1 MARFVR
7 CGAGLSPTGKKQSP
21 GKKKSRRGNYYTVM
35 LHTIYYSTDTH
46 KNLSLA
52 EASRQDFATISV
64 TPADGCSVHAANQ
77 SAIFCALD
85 YRDDQDDSPDELTG
99 DFSDFFLETFPECF
113 PNALAEELFQAFR
126 SHVHRYRHCF
136 DRPAKS
142 PRNSEIESAI
152 RNKGQDG
159 SHVFDRDGWKFVLR
173 QFQSWMFSPDNL
185 GRKLYYTS
193 GGRIAILYL
202 DGDTHL
208 AFQSPEDGLAAQ
220 AIIEEEFRSR
230 LGITPP
236 FLGSERGRNGY
247 LKVDVGHAEP
257 EEANQVF
264 DELQEAIRLLFAKH
278 GNLADFEIK
287 GTLTWLDKAGTL
299 HAGRYGK
306 LPTSSPDW
314 TYRWQHN
321 FMRTRPITLEQVKD
335 FISQIKASVTEED
348 VRRHE
353 LARHNAFVSHYLPLG
368 PEQEAKLAREFGSWW
383 VEETME
389 NYRSQKWIARTA
401 LTERMIDKLWR
412 DYEPEIIS
420 AEREEDAEPVAAE
433 ANNPSTVTTPV
444 AGCSQKALDEIKN
457 EPDSL
462 KRQHEALMMLA
473 RRLKRVPTLDEALA
487 FIKLEG
493 LFTGSWQQNAR
504 RRKARVKGILRF
516 ITRTFNA
523 AKCKNG
529 SVNVGKYTDWAA
541 KKFPN
546 GIVGGMRKCLT
557 LEGDVYEVQQRISV
571 SPQFIAVFMA
581 VCEHALIQDKNGND
595 AFPHER
601 AKKLWETL
609 YAKRCISV
617 KFCGRKWAICR
628 EAMVRY
634 GIVKITDRNYC
645 HGKAMKWNVGDYFPF
660 LGGWKTPKQPS
671 LLPAVDLVEFLR
683 EKNNVRD
690 REHNTLLHQQCPKM
704 TSLGLLQP
712 SRPPP

>member
-1 MARFVR
+1 MGFNARLVR
-7 CGAGLSPTGKKQSP
+7 CGAGISPTGKKQSP
-21 GKKKSRRGNYYTVM
+21 GKKNLTGGHYYTVM
-35 LHTIYYSTDTH
+35 LTTRYYSTDTD
-46 KNLSLA
+46 KNFSLA

-64 TPADGCSVHAANQ
+64 KPADGCRIFAANQ
-77 SAIFCALD
+77 SATFCALD
-85 YRDDQDDSPDELTG
+85 YQDDQDDSPDELTG

-113 PNALAEELFQAFR
+113 PKALAEELFQAFR

-159 SHVFDRDGWKFVLR
+159 SHVFDRDGWRFVLR

-193 GGRIAILYL
+193 GGRMALLYL
-202 DGDTHL
+202 DVDTHL
-208 AFQSPEDGLAAQ
+208 AFQSKEDGLAAQ

-383 VEETME
+383 VEETVE
-389 NYRSQKWIARTA
+389 TYRQRKWIARSV
-401 LTERMIDKLWR
+401 LTERVIDKLWP
-412 DYEPEIIS
+412 DYEPEVIS
-420 AEREEDAEPVAAE
+420 AESRTPSLAE
-433 ANNPSTVTTPV
+433 ASNSSSVTSPG
-444 AGCSQKALDEIKN
+444 AGCSPKSLDKIRN

-462 KRQHEALMMLA
+462 KRQHEALMVLA

-487 FIKLEG
+487 FIKEQE
-493 LFTGSWQQNAR
+493 LFTGSWQQNVR
-504 RRKARVKGILRF
+504 RRKARVKSILRF
-516 ITRTFNA
+516 ISRRFNI

-529 SVNVGKYTDWAA
+529 SVNVGKYTEWAA
-541 KKFPN
+541 KRFPN

-557 LEGDVYEVQQRISV
+557 PEGDVYEVQQRISV
-571 SPQFIAVFMA
+571 SPQFVAIFMA
-581 VCEHALIQDKNGND
+581 VCEHALIADKNDND

-609 YAKRCISV
+609 YAKKSVSV
-617 KFCGRKWAICR
+617 KFCGKKWAVCR

-645 HGKAMKWNVGDYFPF
+645 HGKAMKWDVGDYFPF
-660 LGGWKTPKQPS
+660 LGRWKSPKQPS
-671 LLPAVDLVEFLR
+671 LLPAVDLGDFVR
-683 EKNNVRD
+683 EKNKERD
-690 REHNTLLHQQCPKM
+690 REHNTLLQQQCLEM
-704 TSLGLLQP
+704 ALLGLLQP

>member
-1 MARFVR
+1 
-7 CGAGLSPTGKKQSP
+7 
-21 GKKKSRRGNYYTVM
+21 M
-35 LHTIYYSTDTH
+35 LHTIYYSADTD
-46 KNLSLA
+46 KILSLA
-52 EASRQDFATISV
+52 EASRQDFATISA
-64 TPADGCSVHAANQ
+64 TPGDDCPIFAANQ
-77 SAIFCALD
+77 SALYCALD
-85 YRDDQDDSPDELTG
+85 YRDDQDDSPDDLTG
-99 DFSDFFLETFPECF
+99 DFSEFFLETFPECF
-113 PNALAEELFQAFR
+113 PQALAEELFQVFR

-193 GGRIAILYL
+193 GGRIAMLYL

-208 AFQSPEDGLAAQ
+208 AFQSKDDGLAAQ
-220 AIIEEEFRSR
+220 AVIEEEFRSR
-230 LGITPP
+230 LGVTPP

-264 DELQEAIRLLFAKH
+264 DELQVAIRLLLAKH
-278 GNLADFEIK
+278 GNLADFEVK
-287 GTLTWLDKAGTL
+287 GTLTWMDRAGTL

-314 TYRWQHN
+314 TYRWQHD
-321 FMRTRPITLEQVKD
+321 FMRIRPITLEQVKD
-335 FISQIKASVTEED
+335 FINQIRASVTEED

-353 LARHNAFVSHYLPLG
+353 VARHNAFVNHYLPLG
-368 PEQEAKLAREFGSWW
+368 PEQEAKLAREYGSWW
-383 VEETME
+383 IEETVE
-389 NYRSQKWIARTA
+389 TYRQRKWIARTV
-401 LTERMIDKLWR
+401 LTERMVEKLWP

-420 AEREEDAEPVAAE
+420 AEREEDTEPVAAE

-462 KRQHEALMMLA
+462 KRQHEALMILA

-504 RRKARVKGILRF
+504 RRRARVKGILRF
-516 ITRTFNA
+516 ISRTFNA
-523 AKCKNG
+523 AKCRNG

-546 GIVGGMRKCLT
+546 GIVGGKRKCLT
-557 LEGDVYEVQQRISV
+557 PEGDVYEVQQHVSV
-571 SPQFIAVFMA
+571 SPQFIAIFMA
-581 VCEHALIQDKNGND
+581 VCEHALVQDKNGND
-595 AFPHER
+595 AFPHKR

-609 YAKRCISV
+609 YAKKAVTV
-617 KFCGRKWAICR
+617 KFCGRKWAVCR

-634 GIVKITDRNYC
+634 GFVKITDRNYC
-645 HGKAMKWNVGDYFPF
+645 HGKAMKWDVGDYFPF
-660 LGGWKTPKQPS
+660 LGRWKTPKQPS
-671 LLPAVDLVEFLR
+671 LLPAVDLR
-683 EKNNVRD
+683 EKNKKRD
-690 REHNTLLHQQCPKM
+690 NEHNTLLHQQCPK
-704 TSLGLLQP
+704 TASLGLLQP